1 MDHEVSRKLD
11 GFGFNLQNRER
22 WSKVKIVKSENYLP
36 YQFDFNFRLAIFE
49 SQRENDCVAKYLI
62 KEFEDA
68 TAKQY
73 AIGNIIFHNI
83 LLNISDQKSLVT
95 TLIRLNL

>member
-1 MDHEVSRKLD
+1 MDLD
-11 GFGFNLQNRER
+11 LICRTER
-22 WSKVKIVKSENYLP
+22 
-36 YQFDFNFRLAIFE
+36 DGARLAIFE

-73 AIGNIIFHNI
+73 AIGCRSESDYPGIFQWNR
-83 LLNISDQKSLVT
+83 LKSTEITANPNAEALSFHWDGAPAGTGGCVVMT
-95 TLIRLNL
+95 AGATDP